1 MAGNDTISGGAGADW
16 LVGGAGAD
24 RLTGGEGADTF
35 VFMNTAEIGTSPS
48 SRDVITDFVH
58 LQDKIDLHSI
68 DASPAPLSQHF
79 SNVVQS
85 NSVIAGAVSWYV
97 SSGVTIV
104 QGDTDGKTQTAEFR
118 LELTGALSSHGGR
131 LYPLADKGVPFGE
144 TPIRFVRRCA
154 LSAPK
159 LGG

>member
-1 MAGNDTISGGAGADW
+1 
-16 LVGGAGAD
+16 
-24 RLTGGEGADTF
+24 
-35 VFMNTAEIGTSPS
+35 MNTAEIGTSPS

-118 LELTGALSSHGGR
+118 LELTGALKSHGGR
-131 LYPLADKGVPFGE
+131 LYPLADKGVPFGDTRSASFE
-144 TPIRFVRRCA
+144 GVRCPLRNWA
-154 LSAPK
+154 ASLLLSADVRLDCSRPK
-159 LGG
+159 DAYRRNSRV